1 MKLNQ
6 GSYAMSKR
14 KRMSRNQK
22 ILCWTL
28 IVMIISG
35 IIVPV
40 ILNFLKN
47 QEVHSER
54 VDVGDIDG
62 DGTVVGDY
70 AKVTVDKRSGVDAEF
85 ILENVIKTAEA
96 KGRAELQVE
105 QIKEQ
110 LSKAV
115 ERIKILE
122 KALEELRESGDMRS
136 LQELL
141 IQDRDEHRDAL
152 IQRNREIAAVAYLRG
167 DIEIARQAVD
177 EILKEFPDE
186 LFALNQSALIYK
198 LRGKLK
204 EAERDL
210 KQVLELAV
218 QANNDQARA
227 ASLGNLGVIYYMRGD
242 LDKAEKMHK
251 KALVINEHL
260 GRKEGMAYQYG
271 NLGLIYKMRG
281 ELDKAEEMHLKSLKI
296 KEKLGLQHGISI
308 SYGNLGNV
316 YRRRGELDKA
326 EEMHLK
332 ALEIDKKIG
341 RLEGMANDYG
351 NLGNVYYMRGD
362 LDNAEEMHLKSL
374 KIKEKIGL
382 QEGIANSYGNLG
394 LVYKQRGDIGKA
406 REYWEKAVELYKRIG
421 IPQMVEEVQGWIEGL
436 KDK

>member
-1 MKLNQ
+1 
-6 GSYAMSKR
+6 MSKR

-115 ERIKILE
+115 ERIKILEAEGNRPDAE

-281 ELDKAEEMHLKSLKI
+281 ELDKAEEMHLK
-296 KEKLGLQHGISI
+296 
-308 SYGNLGNV
+308 
-316 YRRRGELDKA
+316 
-326 EEMHLK
+326 